1 MSNFSERLEF
11 CEVGITLLFIIRI
24 LEPSQGL
31 MYMVGAPK
39 MSIDYVLGYLPRTA
53 LYLCSL
59 TPASVLRF

>member
-39 MSIDYVLGYLPRTA
+39 MSIDFMETKGAWT
-53 LYLCSL
+53 
-59 TPASVLRF
+59 SVCRE